1 MWALS
6 GLKDGHTCPK
16 VFRGARLSPIPP
28 RAGMRHRLI
37 GRYMRFLT
45 NSAKKGHNLVKHSQK
60 ATTMQVSIQ
69 EFKSHLS
76 QYVNQARS
84 GQLIELTSHRK
95 VVARLA
101 GVPSGEVVGVSRL
114 LATGAATWQGGK
126 PAGAALKLQPKGTT
140 VSKMV
145 LEDRG

>member
-1 MWALS
+1 
-6 GLKDGHTCPK
+6 
-16 VFRGARLSPIPP
+16 
-28 RAGMRHRLI
+28 
-37 GRYMRFLT
+37 
-45 NSAKKGHNLVKHSQK
+45 
-60 ATTMQVSIQ
+60 MQVSMR

-76 QYVNQARS
+76 QYVSQAQS

-101 GVPSGEVVGVSRL
+101 GVLPVEGAGVSRL
-114 LATGAATWQGGK
+114 LAAGAATWQGGK
-126 PAGAALKLQPKGTT
+126 PEGAALVLQQKGTP